1 MTAPTYTPDD
11 SPRLHVTEAG
21 TPGAPTLLLLHA
33 VATSGWM
40 WERQAELLS
49 DFHLL
54 IPDLPGHGASN
65 TVPWRSLDETV
76 KLLAELVA
84 RKAEGPVYVVGLSLG
99 AYVGL
104 RLTEHFPERVDRA
117 VLSGVNVLPFP
128 NARVMGLMGYMML
141 PFLKTD
147 AFLKANARGLR
158 IPEVHYAGYRRSA
171 KAMSRWAYLS
181 IGRELMRFGLPAEV
195 DRITCPTLVI
205 AGEREQ
211 ALIRESVPRLT
222 AVLPDAQGYVVPGL
236 GHGWSGEAPE
246 LFAQTVRAWVTE
258 QPLPKELVGL
268 EDAEVAVATP

>member
-1 MTAPTYTPDD
+1 MTVSTPMPDTN
-11 SPRLHVTEAG
+11 SHLHVTEAG

-33 VATSGWM
+33 VATSSWM
-40 WERQAELLS
+40 WEQQAERLG

-65 TVPWRSLDETV
+65 TVPWRSLNETV
-76 KLLAELVA
+76 KGLAQLIT
-84 RKAEGPVYVVGLSLG
+84 RKAQGSRTHVVGLSLG

-104 RLTEHFPERVDRA
+104 RLMERYSEHVNRV

-128 NARVMGLMGYMML
+128 NARIMGLMGYVML

-147 AFLKANARGLR
+147 VLLRANARGLR
-158 IPEVHYAGYRRSA
+158 IPDSHFTGYRESA
-171 KAMSRWAYLS
+171 KAMSRKAYLS
-181 IGRELMRFGLPAEV
+181 IGRELMRFGPPANPE
-195 DRITCPTLVI
+195 RITSPTLVV

-211 ALIRESVPRLT
+211 ALLRDSVPRLV

-258 QPLPKELVGL
+258 QPLPEGLVRL
-268 EDAEVAVATP
+268 ER